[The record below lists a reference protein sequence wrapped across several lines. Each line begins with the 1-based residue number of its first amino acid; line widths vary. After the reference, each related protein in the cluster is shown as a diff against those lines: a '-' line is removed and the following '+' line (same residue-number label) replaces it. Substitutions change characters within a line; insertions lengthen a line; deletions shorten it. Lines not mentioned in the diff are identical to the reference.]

1 MGRKIGENLRNVF
14 RFKDGQSGDWI
25 NLYYRSPKTEEM
37 ISYFS
42 GLDKE
47 KYEEQIVQRRIEY
60 ALKIVEGFKD
70 GSFEKENTLPS
81 GVELPTGQNPQGG
94 FIAFSSNP
102 ESPSYDPGWKELLA
116 KGAEDILSLFA
127 FEIFEAPMFGM
138 EVITEKKP

>member
-14 RFKDGQSGDWI
+14 RFKDAQSGDWI
-25 NLYYRSPKTEEM
+25 NLYYRSPRTEEM

-70 GSFEKENTLPS
+70 GSFEKEN
-81 GVELPTGQNPQGG
+81 GDGG

-102 ESPSYDPGWKELLA
+102 GSPGFDPEWKDLLV
-116 KGAEDILSLFA
+116 KGAGDILSLFA

-138 EVITEKKP
+138 EVITEKKS